1 MAKGLTTIML
11 TRMRHCQHITLSL
24 ESILPAEDEFHQYAQ
39 AIALMTKMVA
49 NGQTGNKGDQG
60 FYRDTDAGKQML
72 NLTDAN
78 HQTTARLQRPLVQKN
93 RNSLVSLCY
102 SMMTVPSG
110 ISHGRCYLARSI
122 ALQCL
127 CLRLVAIFYPSTT
140 R

>member
-1 MAKGLTTIML
+1 M
-11 TRMRHCQHITLSL
+11 
-24 ESILPAEDEFHQYAQ
+24 PAEDEFHQHAQ

-78 HQTTARLQRPLVQKN
+78 HQTTARLQRPLAQKTEIHW
-93 RNSLVSLCY
+93 C
-102 SMMTVPSG
+102 
-110 ISHGRCYLARSI
+110 RC
-122 ALQCL
+122 
-127 CLRLVAIFYPSTT
+127 VT